1 MAQVLSEWQ
10 QFLQWIQRELRV
22 RSRRVSYKRPS
33 ASQLKVYRSWLVG
46 VGVLTLVLWHWKL
59 ALSLGTGGLAMF
71 VAYSSQGWNW
81 QRIRNWLD
89 RLWDRQNRQ
98 FTLTLASGGAAT
110 LGTYMVLA
118 LWTGM
123 ENHAL
128 AIAIVL
134 QGMATLAVLGLLVR
148 AELTRRSSRR
158 YVSFDRQLDRLT
170 DTDPLVRAIAVRQI
184 LRLWQE
190 NSLEPTHRKAAAD
203 AFRLML
209 RREPESLVRN
219 SVLEGLKAMGELK
232 TLTSGTPPI
241 SIPVEK
247 SKSYQKKDGKLK
259 ASVF

>member
-1 MAQVLSEWQ
+1 MAQALSEWQ

-22 RSRRVSYKRPS
+22 RSRRISYKLPS

-46 VGVLTLVLWHWKL
+46 VGVLALVIWHWKL

-89 RLWDRQNRQ
+89 RLWDRQNQQ
-98 FTLTLASGGAAT
+98 FTLTLASGGVAT

-128 AIAIVL
+128 AIAIML
-134 QGMATLAVLGLLVR
+134 QGMATLGVLGLLVR
-148 AELTRRSSRR
+148 AQLMRRSTRRHM
-158 YVSFDRQLDRLT
+158 SFDRQLDRLT
-170 DTDPLVRAIAVRQI
+170 DTDPLIRAIAVRQI

-190 NSLEPTHRKAAAD
+190 APLEPTQRQAAAD

-219 SVLEGLKAMGELK
+219 AVLEGLKAMGELK

-241 SIPVEK
+241 SIPIEK
-247 SKSYQKKDGKLK
+247 SKSYSQHPIN
-259 ASVF
+259 